1 MKQMENSKDIKLEWQ
16 NFYLPNIPIYQT
28 KLPQNIVNRLWE
40 YVNNAKE
47 NFNSELSGNIDK
59 SLLLFDEED
68 YFMNYV
74 VRPSIQWYL
83 DGPWIHNTN
92 ADRSKSV
99 VLDKFWV
106 NFQNKHEFNPIHNH
120 NGLFSFVVWMKI
132 PTHHE
137 EQYQMPICKNSNF
150 PSASNFQFTYSDVLG
165 NHTNYTIEMGPYQ
178 EGCMLVFPAQLL
190 HQVYPF
196 YNCDEQRVS
205 ISGNICWN

>member
-1 MKQMENSKDIKLEWQ
+1 MKAVILAGGLGTRLREETEFRPKPMVEIGGRPILWHIMKTLSTQGINDFVICLGYKGDFIK
-16 NFYLPNIPIYQT
+16 
-28 KLPQNIVNRLWE
+28 
-40 YVNNAKE
+40 
-47 NFNSELSGNIDK
+47 
-59 SLLLFDEED
+59 D